1 MPSSH
6 VVIATYYGATLL
18 ERTLRSLAA
27 AERPDGLE
35 SIHVV
40 ENGPPGAAESIC
52 RRMAAEL
59 PIRYHHIE
67 PSGKSRALQWAVE
80 RIGTGLVIFFDDD
93 VRIDPRTLVAY
104 AAAASEGGD
113 SCFYGGPF
121 SVDYEEAPP
130 EWLVPALPRSAVG
143 WTPADVTPSTRFL
156 GFNYAV
162 FAERIIEA
170 GGFDYGL
177 GPGASGPGTA
187 RSPTGQETEMQ
198 DRLIRHG
205 LRPVYVPDALVA
217 HHVGKDR
224 CTPAWAL
231 RRRYRDRLF
240 EALVHGVSRPPLKL
254 YLKHT
259 RNLLRAGFGWCR
271 LDDAKRFRT
280 LLPLYETRGDIEGLR
295 RRSRS

>member
-1 MPSSH
+1 
-6 VVIATYYGATLL
+6 
-18 ERTLRSLAA
+18 
-27 AERPDGLE
+27 
-35 SIHVV
+35 
-40 ENGPPGAAESIC
+40 
-52 RRMAAEL
+52 
-59 PIRYHHIE
+59 
-67 PSGKSRALQWAVE
+67 
-80 RIGTGLVIFFDDD
+80 
-93 VRIDPRTLVAY
+93 
-104 AAAASEGGD
+104 
-113 SCFYGGPF
+113 
-121 SVDYEEAPP
+121 
-130 EWLVPALPRSAVG
+130 
-143 WTPADVTPSTRFL
+143 
-156 GFNYAV
+156 
-162 FAERIIEA
+162 
-170 GGFDYGL
+170 
-177 GPGASGPGTA
+177 
-187 RSPTGQETEMQ
+187 MQ

-205 LRPVYVPDALVA
+205 LRPIYVPDTLVA